1 MTPKAVVELLDRYII
16 GQDDAKRAV
25 AVAYR
30 NRWRRK
36 RVPVSIRDDIVP
48 KNILLIGPTG
58 CGKTEI
64 ARRLAKLANS
74 PFVKVEATKFTEV
87 GYHGRDVDTIIR
99 DLLEAA
105 ISLVRNKLRKQNEQ
119 ALKAAVEER
128 ILRALLQ
135 QESLGA
141 AGPGGGLEALRE
153 RLRNGELENVFIE
166 VDLTPPANGGSGRGG
181 GVLDLGPGGGVPG
194 GPVVINLERL
204 MSGKRDVRTLR
215 DELQLLVTEVREAR
229 PLIEDVEA
237 ERMFPPE
244 QLVKEAIAATE
255 QDGIVFIDEIDKIVS
270 GGRGERWRSGDP
282 SSEGVQRDLL
292 PIIEGSVVST
302 KHGNINT
309 DHILFICAGAFHSVK
324 PSDLMAELQ
333 GRLPIRVEL
342 KPLTRH
348 DFYRILTEP
357 EYNLIKQQQ
366 VLLAAEGVDLEFT
379 PEALT
384 EMTRVA
390 EEVNRT
396 LDNIGARRLHAV
408 LERVVE
414 EVSFSAPELVAAAR
428 REQQQQQEQG
438 SQQYVIDKV
447 HVDRTLSALL
457 QKQDL
462 SRYILLLGLGRDA
475 GFEEIQDARNYLYE
489 LYKWHEPSR
498 EAVELAF
505 DTVIQE
511 KLKSRHKYGFRP
523 IRTGRRGDIIGEVK
537 ASWDKKIYDLIDPTI
552 TTRTLINEASVFAAL
567 ALWAMF
573 STDQSFPLAA
583 AFAYSVY
590 KYQQKRV
597 KRDPEG
603 PFFGGNPIVGAIL
616 TTVIVL
622 AAACGLLAA
631 LTTPLAPL
639 LGPQLRQVG
648 SFLVVMVVGVAN
660 VYLK

>member
-1 MTPKAVVELLDRYII
+1 MTVTYANRFLWRSGAGILLSLRSLELSGRASGAISWTPSFAAALGLPDVLNAHVTTRETTTSISNPNPTHNTTSALSHGDRNAVQLPCIPVLSRAFSSGAVKAAQPSGPILAVASLADGSRADEDPHAHMTPKAVVELLDRYII

-36 RVPVSIRDDIVP
+36 RVPASIRDDIVP

-105 ISLVRNKLRKQNEQ
+105 IGLVRSRLRKLNEQ

-135 QESLGA
+135 QEPLGS
-141 AGPGGGLEALRE
+141 AGPGAGLEALRD
-153 RLRNGELENVFIE
+153 RLRKGELEDVFIE
-166 VDLTPPANGGSGRGG
+166 VDLTPPANGASGRGG
-181 GVLDLGPGGGVPG
+181 GVIDLGAGGGAPA

-204 MSGKRDVRTLR
+204 MSGRRDVRTLR
-215 DELQLLVTEVREAR
+215 VREAR
-229 PLIEDVEA
+229 PLLEDVEA

-244 QLVKEAIAATE
+244 QLIKEAIQATE

-302 KHGNINT
+302 KHGNVNT

-357 EYNLIKQQQ
+357 DYNLLKQQQ
-366 VLLAAEGVDLEFT
+366 VLLAAEGVELEFT
-379 PEALT
+379 SEALS

-390 EEVNRT
+390 EEINRT

-428 REQQQQQEQG
+428 REQEQQQHQAGGSAEAGSAVGPAVAARGLETNGGSRQG
-438 SQQYVIDKV
+438 QPEERKGPGQGARVKYVIDKA
-447 HVDRTLSALL
+447 HVDRTLSTLL

-462 SRYILLLGLGRDA
+462 SRYIL
-475 GFEEIQDARNYLYE
+475 
-489 LYKWHEPSR
+489 
-498 EAVELAF
+498 
-505 DTVIQE
+505 
-511 KLKSRHKYGFRP
+511 
-523 IRTGRRGDIIGEVK
+523 
-537 ASWDKKIYDLIDPTI
+537 
-552 TTRTLINEASVFAAL
+552 
-567 ALWAMF
+567 
-573 STDQSFPLAA
+573 
-583 AFAYSVY
+583 
-590 KYQQKRV
+590 
-597 KRDPEG
+597 
-603 PFFGGNPIVGAIL
+603 
-616 TTVIVL
+616 
-622 AAACGLLAA
+622 
-631 LTTPLAPL
+631 
-639 LGPQLRQVG
+639 
-648 SFLVVMVVGVAN
+648 
-660 VYLK
+660 

>member
-36 RVPVSIRDDIVP
+36 RVPAAIRDDIVP

-105 ISLVRNKLRKQNEQ
+105 IGLVRQRLRKQHEAALNE
-119 ALKAAVEER
+119 AVEDR
-128 ILRALLQ
+128 LLRAL
-135 QESLGA
+135 QESLGSVA
-141 AGPGGGLEALRE
+141 AGAGGLEMLRE
-153 RLRNGELENVFIE
+153 RLRKGELEDAFIQ
-166 VDLTPPANGGSGRGG
+166 VDLTPPASGGGRGG
-181 GVLDLGPGGGVPG
+181 GGVIDLGGGGGPQ
-194 GPVVINLERL
+194 GPVLINLERL
-204 MSGKRDVRTLR
+204 MSGKRDVRTLK
-215 DELQLLVTEVREAR
+215 VREAR
-229 PLIEDVEA
+229 PLLEDAEA

-244 QLVKEAIAATE
+244 QLIKEAIAATE

-270 GGRGERWRSGDP
+270 GGRGERSWRSGDP

-302 KHGNINT
+302 KHGNVNT

-342 KPLTRH
+342 KPLSRH
-348 DFYRILTEP
+348 DFLRILTEP

-379 PEALT
+379 AEALA

-390 EEVNRT
+390 EEVNRS

-414 EVSFSAPELVAAAR
+414 EVSFSAPELVAAAQ
-428 REQQQQQEQG
+428 RERQAAAAGPEEAAAAGAGAAAGAAVAGEGVQG
-438 SQQYVIDKV
+438 SGEAGAAGAEAGGPAAAPRPRVTYVIDKA
-447 HVDRTLSALL
+447 HVERTLSSLL

-462 SRYILLLGLGRDA
+462 TRYIL
-475 GFEEIQDARNYLYE
+475 
-489 LYKWHEPSR
+489 
-498 EAVELAF
+498 
-505 DTVIQE
+505 
-511 KLKSRHKYGFRP
+511 
-523 IRTGRRGDIIGEVK
+523 
-537 ASWDKKIYDLIDPTI
+537 
-552 TTRTLINEASVFAAL
+552 
-567 ALWAMF
+567 
-573 STDQSFPLAA
+573 
-583 AFAYSVY
+583 
-590 KYQQKRV
+590 
-597 KRDPEG
+597 
-603 PFFGGNPIVGAIL
+603 
-616 TTVIVL
+616 
-622 AAACGLLAA
+622 
-631 LTTPLAPL
+631 
-639 LGPQLRQVG
+639 
-648 SFLVVMVVGVAN
+648 
-660 VYLK
+660 

>member
-1 MTPKAVVELLDRYII
+1 MTPKAVVELLDKYII

-36 RVPVSIRDDIVP
+36 RVPATIRDDIVP

-99 DLLEAA
+99 DLLEAG
-105 ISLVRNKLRKQNEQ
+105 ISLVRSRLRKEHEA
-119 ALKAAVEER
+119 ALKMAVEER
-128 ILRALLQ
+128 LLAALLRQ
-135 QESLGA
+135 DHLGGA
-141 AGPGGGLEALRE
+141 DALRQ
-153 RLRNGELENVFIE
+153 RLRNGELEDAFVE
-166 VDLTPPANGGSGRGG
+166 VDLTSSNGGGRGG
-181 GVLDLGPGGGVPG
+181 GGGIIDLGGGGGPQ

-215 DELQLLVTEVREAR
+215 VREAR
-229 PLIEDVEA
+229 PLLEDCEA

-244 QLVKEAIAATE
+244 QLVKEAITATE

-270 GGRGERWRSGDP
+270 GGRGERSWRSGDP

-302 KHGNINT
+302 KHGNVNT

-348 DFYRILTEP
+348 DFLRILTEP

-366 VLLAAEGVDLEFT
+366 VLLAAEGIDLEFT
-379 PEALT
+379 ADALS

-428 REQQQQQEQG
+428 AKQQQEEQQQAAAQPAAAAAAAGQQPAPSPAGPGATQPAAG
-438 SQQYVIDKV
+438 AAAAATAAVAAKGTTGKGKRGVYTGPKVKYVIDKA
-447 HVDRTLSALL
+447 HVDRTLSSLL

-462 SRYILLLGLGRDA
+462 SRYIL
-475 GFEEIQDARNYLYE
+475 
-489 LYKWHEPSR
+489 
-498 EAVELAF
+498 
-505 DTVIQE
+505 
-511 KLKSRHKYGFRP
+511 
-523 IRTGRRGDIIGEVK
+523 
-537 ASWDKKIYDLIDPTI
+537 
-552 TTRTLINEASVFAAL
+552 
-567 ALWAMF
+567 
-573 STDQSFPLAA
+573 
-583 AFAYSVY
+583 
-590 KYQQKRV
+590 
-597 KRDPEG
+597 
-603 PFFGGNPIVGAIL
+603 
-616 TTVIVL
+616 
-622 AAACGLLAA
+622 
-631 LTTPLAPL
+631 
-639 LGPQLRQVG
+639 
-648 SFLVVMVVGVAN
+648 
-660 VYLK
+660 

>member
-1 MTPKAVVELLDRYII
+1 MTPRAVVELLDKYII

-36 RVPVSIRDDIVP
+36 RVPASIRDDIVP

-99 DLLEAA
+99 DLLEAG
-105 ISLVRNKLRKQNEQ
+105 IGLVRSRLRKQHEA
-119 ALKAAVEER
+119 ALKMAVEER
-128 ILRALLQ
+128 ILAALLRQ
-135 QESLGA
+135 DHLGGA
-141 AGPGGGLEALRE
+141 DALRQ
-153 RLRNGELENVFIE
+153 RLRNGELEDAFVE
-166 VDLTPPANGGSGRGG
+166 VDLTSSSGRGG
-181 GVLDLGPGGGVPG
+181 GGGGIIDLGGGGGPQ

-215 DELQLLVTEVREAR
+215 VREAR
-229 PLIEDVEA
+229 PLLEDSEA

-244 QLVKEAIAATE
+244 QLVKEAITATE

-270 GGRGERWRSGDP
+270 GGRGERSWRSGDP

-302 KHGNINT
+302 KHGNVNT

-348 DFYRILTEP
+348 DFLRILTEP

-366 VLLAAEGVDLEFT
+366 VLLTAEGIDLEFT
-379 PEALT
+379 GDALA

-414 EVSFSAPELVAAAR
+414 EVSFSAPELVAAAAR
-428 REQQQQQEQG
+428 AKEQEQQAPAPASGQQAAQPPAAAGQPHAGAGAAELAQG
-438 SQQYVIDKV
+438 AQPAAVAAAGVKGATGKGKGKKGAYTGPRVKYVIDKA
-447 HVDRTLSALL
+447 HVDRTLSSLL

-462 SRYILLLGLGRDA
+462 SRFIL
-475 GFEEIQDARNYLYE
+475 
-489 LYKWHEPSR
+489 
-498 EAVELAF
+498 
-505 DTVIQE
+505 
-511 KLKSRHKYGFRP
+511 
-523 IRTGRRGDIIGEVK
+523 
-537 ASWDKKIYDLIDPTI
+537 
-552 TTRTLINEASVFAAL
+552 
-567 ALWAMF
+567 
-573 STDQSFPLAA
+573 
-583 AFAYSVY
+583 
-590 KYQQKRV
+590 
-597 KRDPEG
+597 
-603 PFFGGNPIVGAIL
+603 
-616 TTVIVL
+616 
-622 AAACGLLAA
+622 
-631 LTTPLAPL
+631 
-639 LGPQLRQVG
+639 
-648 SFLVVMVVGVAN
+648 
-660 VYLK
+660 

>member
-1 MTPKAVVELLDRYII
+1 MTVTYANRFLWRSGAGVLLSLRSLELSGRASGGTSWIHSFAAVLGLPELLSAQVTARDTTTSSGNPNPTHNTISAPWLSHGVRNAVQLPCIPVLSRAFSSGAVKAAQPSGPILAVASLDDGPRADEDPHAHMTPKAVVALLDRYII

-36 RVPVSIRDDIVP
+36 RVPASIRDDIVP

-105 ISLVRNKLRKQNEQ
+105 IGLVRSKLRKLNEQ

-135 QESLGA
+135 QEPLGSG
-141 AGPGGGLEALRE
+141 GPGAGLEALRD
-153 RLRNGELENVFIE
+153 RLRKGELEDVFVE
-166 VDLTPPANGGSGRGG
+166 VDLTPPANGAPGRGG
-181 GVLDLGPGGGVPG
+181 GVIDLGAGGGAPA

-204 MSGKRDVRTLR
+204 MSGRRDVRTLR
-215 DELQLLVTEVREAR
+215 VREAR
-229 PLIEDVEA
+229 PLLEDVEA

-244 QLVKEAIAATE
+244 QLIKEAIQATE

-302 KHGNINT
+302 KHGNVNT

-348 DFYRILTEP
+348 DFYRVLTEP
-357 EYNLIKQQQ
+357 DYNLIKQQQ

-379 PEALT
+379 SEALS

-390 EEVNRT
+390 EEINRT

-428 REQQQQQEQG
+428 REQEQQQQQAGGSAEVGSAVGAAVATRGLETNGG
-438 SQQYVIDKV
+438 SQQEQLQERKGPGQGARVKYVIDKA
-447 HVDRTLSALL
+447 HVERMLSTLL

-462 SRYILLLGLGRDA
+462 SRYIL
-475 GFEEIQDARNYLYE
+475 
-489 LYKWHEPSR
+489 
-498 EAVELAF
+498 
-505 DTVIQE
+505 
-511 KLKSRHKYGFRP
+511 
-523 IRTGRRGDIIGEVK
+523 
-537 ASWDKKIYDLIDPTI
+537 
-552 TTRTLINEASVFAAL
+552 
-567 ALWAMF
+567 
-573 STDQSFPLAA
+573 
-583 AFAYSVY
+583 
-590 KYQQKRV
+590 
-597 KRDPEG
+597 
-603 PFFGGNPIVGAIL
+603 
-616 TTVIVL
+616 
-622 AAACGLLAA
+622 
-631 LTTPLAPL
+631 
-639 LGPQLRQVG
+639 
-648 SFLVVMVVGVAN
+648 
-660 VYLK
+660 

>member
-1 MTPKAVVELLDRYII
+1 MTASSSNRLLWRSGAGILQAFRALELAGITKSASSCVAGPVSTLPFPDAASAPASPQPLAPPGSTSAGKRHPATDPAPSGPACAARLPVLPFRSRAFSSGVVKPAQPSGGPILAVAGLPEGAGPDDDPHAHMTPKAVVELLDRYII

-36 RVPVSIRDDIVP
+36 RVPAAIRDDIVP

-105 ISLVRNKLRKQNEQ
+105 IGLVRTRLRKQNEA

-128 ILRALLQ
+128 LLRALLQ
-135 QESLGA
+135 QEPLGS
-141 AGPGGGLEALRE
+141 AGPGAGLEALRE
-153 RLRNGELENVFIE
+153 RLRTGELEDVFVE

-181 GVLDLGPGGGVPG
+181 GVIDLGSGGGVPG

-215 DELQLLVTEVREAR
+215 VREAR
-229 PLIEDVEA
+229 PLLEDLVA
-237 ERMFPPE
+237 EQMFPPE

-302 KHGNINT
+302 KHGNVNT

-379 PEALT
+379 PEALS
-384 EMTRVA
+384 ELTRVA

-428 REQQQQQEQG
+428 REAQQREQEEQQTAAAAAAAATETGGLGSGEAASSPSSSGAAAVSAGPEAGAGDEERQQQEGGRGVQAQGQGQG
-438 SQQYVIDKV
+438 SQQPRVKYVIDKA
-447 HVDRTLSALL
+447 HVDRCLSALL

-462 SRYILLLGLGRDA
+462 TRYIL
-475 GFEEIQDARNYLYE
+475 
-489 LYKWHEPSR
+489 
-498 EAVELAF
+498 
-505 DTVIQE
+505 
-511 KLKSRHKYGFRP
+511 
-523 IRTGRRGDIIGEVK
+523 
-537 ASWDKKIYDLIDPTI
+537 
-552 TTRTLINEASVFAAL
+552 
-567 ALWAMF
+567 
-573 STDQSFPLAA
+573 
-583 AFAYSVY
+583 
-590 KYQQKRV
+590 
-597 KRDPEG
+597 
-603 PFFGGNPIVGAIL
+603 
-616 TTVIVL
+616 
-622 AAACGLLAA
+622 
-631 LTTPLAPL
+631 
-639 LGPQLRQVG
+639 
-648 SFLVVMVVGVAN
+648 
-660 VYLK
+660 